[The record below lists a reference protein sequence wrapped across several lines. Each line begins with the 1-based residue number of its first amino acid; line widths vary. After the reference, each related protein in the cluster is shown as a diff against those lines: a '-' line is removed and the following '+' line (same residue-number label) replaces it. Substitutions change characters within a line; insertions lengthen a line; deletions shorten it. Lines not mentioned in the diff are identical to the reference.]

1 MFGLFKKNK
10 SNKRSMIQLVDLNG
24 NSIITGDK
32 VLSLRYD
39 LGECVIVEGENGYE
53 YESIATKKRVNWTLM
68 IDAATERQKVEKLD
82 S

>member
-10 SNKRSMIQLVDLNG
+10 DNKKRSNQLVDLNG
-24 NSIITGDK
+24 NSIMAGDK

-39 LGECVIVEGENGYE
+39 LGECIIVEGDNGFE
-53 YESIATKKRVNWTLM
+53 YESIASKRRVNWTLM

>member
-10 SNKRSMIQLVDLNG
+10 DNKKRLNQLVDLSG
-24 NSIITGDK
+24 NSISAGDR

-39 LGECVIVEGENGYE
+39 LGECIIVEGENGFE
-53 YESIATKKRVNWTLM
+53 YESVASKRRVNWTLM
-68 IDAATERQKVEKLD
+68 IDAATERQKVQKLD